1 MLHIIHILSCIGTP
15 CDPTQ
20 PLRVTLKT
28 SNMQVYADPR
38 YAPLLNKNMDV
49 YLRSPDFAPRR
60 CGDTVD
66 TVIKRDYNPFTTLAT
81 EG

>member
-1 MLHIIHILSCIGTP
+1 MLHIIRILSCIVTP
-15 CDPTQ
+15 CEPTE
-20 PLRVTLKT
+20 PLCVALKT

-49 YLRSPDFAPRR
+49 YLRSPDCAQRG
-60 CGDTVD
+60 CGDAAD
-66 TVIKRDYNPFTTLAT
+66 TVIKRDYNPLTTLAT